1 MLVIWILFPRTQ
13 LTMQYIII
21 DHGKSGTK
29 RTRGSGR
36 QRFLDEATADR
47 AGGLCMSETGVDYRA
62 AALAYA
68 AAERDM
74 DAVNA
79 PRMTAAEIERR
90 VSAASPSSKGAGGD
104 SAAAAAAGYRR
115 YLREVNDVAMMPG
128 AHRYTHD
135 IAFFQA
141 SYPFHND
148 WLQTRRCVDW
158 LPTSTGTR
166 TPPRRARRCSRWA
179 CC

>member
-29 RTRGSGR
+29 STRGSR
-36 QRFLDEATADR
+36 RRRSLDEATADR

-68 AAERDM
+68 AVERDM

-104 SAAAAAAGYRR
+104 SAAAAGYRR

-128 AHRYTHD
+128 AHLAAPLSRSRYC
-135 IAFFQA
+135 
-141 SYPFHND
+141 PF
-148 WLQTRRCVDW
+148 
-158 LPTSTGTR
+158 TSV
-166 TPPRRARRCSRWA
+166 S
-179 CC
+179 

>member
-13 LTMQYIII
+13 LTMLYIII
-21 DHGKSGTK
+21 DHGKFGTK
-29 RTRGSGR
+29 STRGSR
-36 QRFLDEATADR
+36 RRRFLDEATADK
-47 AGGLCMSETGVDYRA
+47 AGGLCISETGVDYRA

-79 PRMTAAEIERR
+79 SRMTAAEIERR

-104 SAAAAAAGYRR
+104 SAVAGYRR

-128 AHRYTHD
+128 AHLAAPLSRSRYC
-135 IAFFQA
+135 
-141 SYPFHND
+141 PF
-148 WLQTRRCVDW
+148 
-158 LPTSTGTR
+158 TSV
-166 TPPRRARRCSRWA
+166 S
-179 CC
+179 